1 MPTETELKLTLPV
14 AAVAAFLQHP
24 IIQAAE
30 NDKQNQRLYNCYFDT
45 PDNAL
50 AAEKIALRIRHNG
63 ETKIQTV
70 KTAGKIVGGIYQRKE
85 WEDEVDS
92 DSPDY
97 SKIPKKVL
105 TQWRKAGIKLKT
117 IEEAFITDFT
127 RSTWDYTH
135 IDNSHIEIALDQ
147 GVIHNKYGQVDIS
160 EIELELKSGTISALY
175 ETALQLLEELPLM
188 VDSRSKAARG
198 YRLNPEMPIQYYKAA
213 PTQLNTAMNAE
224 QAFSTI
230 VSRCLTHLQMNEEMV
245 LYGNDIEGV
254 HQMRVALRRL
264 RSCLTLYKSV
274 IPRKAH
280 AELNEKIKYIA
291 NCLGEARDWD
301 VFRENLMLM
310 QQHIPNNDA
319 LIQLDKHISVLQ
331 ADAYVKVRTLL
342 RSSSYTQLI
351 LELGLWISTQAWQ
364 SSLSKQAKKTLRAPA
379 KKLANTLLQK
389 QYQRVINYA
398 AGHEN
403 FTDEQRHELRILIK
417 KMGYG
422 SKFFAEL
429 YPRKK
434 VRPYTKTLSALQ
446 DELGVLNDVSVAA
459 DLLQQAGIDK
469 EAAAH
474 QIFTGWYA
482 HQHLTHL
489 SHFDAVWHAWIAH
502 PTFWKE

>member
-105 TQWRKAGIKLKT
+105 TQWRKAGIKLKV

-175 ETALQLLEELPLM
+175 ETALQLLEGLPLM

-213 PTQLNTAMNAE
+213 PTQLNTTMNAE